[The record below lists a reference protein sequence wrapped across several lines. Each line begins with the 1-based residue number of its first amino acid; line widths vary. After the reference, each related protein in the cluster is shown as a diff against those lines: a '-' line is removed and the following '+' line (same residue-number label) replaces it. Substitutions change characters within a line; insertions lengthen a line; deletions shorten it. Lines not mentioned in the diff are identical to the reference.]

1 MSKWVGEKRIGGS
14 EGESGPCGAWS
25 TSRRGWT
32 PPNREGGLAVVVSPV
47 WATHPHSTGRGPRLP
62 SVATPAQTDL
72 AAPEGGCGDTA
83 GHPAP
88 GAPGNAVLFGRA
100 LRVEEGMGSVTQVS
114 ARRDPGSPGVQPRPP
129 DPKAVRCPCKCPRL
143 AANNVRSSRPGD
155 VQPDRQM
162 AELPGAGARASRP
175 ACPSAG
181 DRGSLPCWLPMP
193 LPSKS
198 HASLLREPTG
208 RMWGSARLEAQ
219 WGSFCLLEAPSPTP
233 HPSAEPCT
241 QFRNL

>member
-114 ARRDPGSPGVQPRPP
+114 ARRDPGSPRVQPRPP

-162 AELPGAGARASRP
+162 AELPVREPGPAGP
-175 ACPSAG
+175 PV
-181 DRGSLPCWLPMP
+181 P
-193 LPSKS
+193 LPG
-198 HASLLREPTG
+198 T
-208 RMWGSARLEAQ
+208 EAA
-219 WGSFCLLEAPSPTP
+219 CLAGCPCRSPVSPTP
-233 HPSAEPCT
+233 LCSESPQGGCGGAPGWRHSGAPSAS
-241 QFRNL
+241 